1 MIRLAVFDLDGTLV
15 NSLADLA
22 AASNYG
28 LRTLGFPEHPT
39 EQFRYFV
46 GNGVRKLCERV
57 LPEDAQDYA
66 DRQHALFSEYYNAH
80 YADETRPYPGITELL
95 PRLKDAGIL
104 LAVASNKTE
113 VFTRKIVE
121 HFFGT
126 ALFDLVSGKIEGRP
140 VKPDPAILQA
150 AMQQFGTAP
159 RETVMIGDS
168 NVDIRTAKAACTH
181 SIGCLWGFRTA
192 AELEEAGAEQLADAP
207 AQLFDLIRH
216 RKEDQLS

>member
-57 LPEDAQDYA
+57 LPEDAKEYV
-66 DRQHALFSEYYNAH
+66 DRQYALFSEYYNTH
-80 YADETRPYPGITELL
+80 YADKTRPYPGIEALL
-95 PRLKDAGIL
+95 LRLKGEGMR

-113 VFTRKIVE
+113 SFTREIVT

-126 ALFDLVSGKIEGRP
+126 DLFDLVSGKIDGRP

-150 AMQQFGTAP
+150 VMQQLGTAP
-159 RETVMIGDS
+159 EETVMIGDS
-168 NVDIRTAKAACTH
+168 NVDVRTALAAGTH
-181 SIGCLWGFRTA
+181 SIGCVWGFRTEQ
-192 AELEEAGAEQLADAP
+192 ELTQAGAQRLAETPKDIYT
-207 AQLFDLIRH
+207 QIRLFQ
-216 RKEDQLS
+216 EV

>member
-39 EQFRYFV
+39 EKFRYFV

-57 LPEDAQDYA
+57 LPEDAKEYA
-66 DRQHALFSEYYNAH
+66 DRQYALFSEYYNTH
-80 YADETRPYPGITELL
+80 YADQTRPYPGIKSLL
-95 PRLKDAGIL
+95 HHLKDEGIL

-113 VFTRKIVE
+113 VFTREIVE

-126 ALFDLVSGKIEGRP
+126 ALFDLVSGKIDGRP

-150 AMQQFGTAP
+150 AMKQFGATPA
-159 RETVMIGDS
+159 ETVMIGDS
-168 NVDIRTAKAACTH
+168 NVDIRTAKAAGTH
-181 SIGCLWGFRTA
+181 SIGCIWGFRTA
-192 AELEEAGAEQLADAP
+192 EELTEAGAEQLAETSVQILDAVH
-207 AQLFDLIRH
+207 AW
-216 RKEDQLS
+216 KEA